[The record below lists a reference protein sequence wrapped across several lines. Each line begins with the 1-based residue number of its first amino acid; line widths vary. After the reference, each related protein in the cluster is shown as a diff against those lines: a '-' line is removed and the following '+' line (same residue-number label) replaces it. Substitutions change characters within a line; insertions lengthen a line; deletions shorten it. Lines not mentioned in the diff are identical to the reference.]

1 MQIQQILLL
10 LGVGALYL
18 GYAGVMGVLIRR
30 ATSSSSR
37 PIDGLLAFAHGFL
50 LVLPAS
56 ILVLGMVELSLL
68 TRWVLLAGGLIV
80 VILSAKQP
88 QWAPQKLWRRSFGR
102 RYFAIA
108 MALASFWSLCMAAAN
123 ANLIPALLGVV
134 AAIACG
140 LSLHLAPPDVT
151 SPLR

>member
-1 MQIQQILLL
+1 MQIQQLLLL

-37 PIDGLLAFAHGFL
+37 PLDGLLAFAHGLL

-56 ILVLGMVELSLL
+56 ILVLGLVELSLIM
-68 TRWVLLAGGLIV
+68 RWILLVAGLI
-80 VILSAKQP
+80 ILILGAKQP
-88 QWAPQKLWRRSFGR
+88 QWAPQKMWRRSFGQ

-108 MALASFWSLCMAAAN
+108 MALAAFWALCMAAAKSS
-123 ANLIPALLGVV
+123 LVPALLGVV

>member
-30 ATSSSSR
+30 ATSSPSR
-37 PIDGLLAFAHGFL
+37 PLDGLLAFAHGL
-50 LVLPAS
+50 LLFLPAS
-56 ILVLGMVELSLL
+56 ILVLGLVELSLML
-68 TRWVLLAGGLIV
+68 RWILLAGGLV
-80 VILSAKQP
+80 VVAISARQP
-88 QWAPQKLWRRSFGR
+88 QWTPQKMWRRSFGQ

-108 MALASFWSLCMAAAN
+108 MALAAFWALCMAAAK
-123 ANLIPALLGVV
+123 ASLVPALLGVV
-134 AAIACG
+134 AAVACG
-140 LSLHLAPPDVT
+140 LSLRPAPPDVT